1 MKQMTKK
8 QSDWIRFAILIV
20 CTAIIYGINLA
31 FNAGYVNRWV
41 ALALTIVL
49 MGGALWGTREKLWKR
64 WIKDA

>member
-8 QSDWIRFAILIV
+8 QSDWIRFTILMV
-20 CTAIIYGINLA
+20 CAAIIYGINLA

-49 MGGALWGTREKLWKR
+49 TGGTFWGTREKLWKR